1 MNDILLDPP
10 SPPTPEAPKPGAGMK
25 QMGIIMGLIAIVA
38 LLLGILLASNKDDSS
53 SSTVDTPQAPA
64 QTYAPA
70 PAVNKYD
77 AYLDHVYN
85 NSGQANTITKASL
98 IEYGDTICQSLDNG
112 RSIPYIVNYLSTYSN
127 DQSDNALFASVIY
140 GAITYIC
147 DEYKG
152 DLNLYLSNSN

>member
-1 MNDILLDPP
+1 
-10 SPPTPEAPKPGAGMK
+10 MK
-25 QMGIIMGLIAIVA
+25 QMGIIMVLLAAVA
-38 LLLGILLASNKDDSS
+38 LLMGILIASGDDSS
-53 SSTVDTPQAPA
+53 SPAATNAPE

-70 PAVNKYD
+70 PVLNKYQ

-85 NSGQANTITKASL
+85 NSGQANTISKATL
-98 IEYGDTICQSLDNG
+98 IEYGDTICSALDNG
-112 RSIPYIVNYLSTYSN
+112 QSIPYIVEYLGDRSSGNT
-127 DQSDNALFASVIY
+127 DAALYASVIF

>member
-1 MNDILLDPP
+1 MTELTPPLPNMDPP
-10 SPPTPEAPKPGAGMK
+10 RSTNGMK
-25 QMGIIMGLIAIVA
+25 QMGIIMVLLAAVA
-38 LLLGILLASNKDDSS
+38 LLIGILIASGDDSS
-53 SSTVDTPQAPA
+53 PPAATNAPE

-70 PAVNKYD
+70 PVVNKYQ

-85 NSGQANTITKASL
+85 NSGQANTINKADL
-98 IEYGDTICQSLDNG
+98 IEYGDTICSALDNG
-112 RSIPYIVNYLSTYSN
+112 RSIPYIVGYLSNSSSGST
-127 DQSDNALFASVIY
+127 DAALYASVIF

>member
-1 MNDILLDPP
+1 
-10 SPPTPEAPKPGAGMK
+10 
-25 QMGIIMGLIAIVA
+25 MGILIAS
-38 LLLGILLASNKDDSS
+38 GDDSS
-53 SSTVDTPQAPA
+53 SPAATNAPE

-70 PAVNKYD
+70 PVVNKYQ

-85 NSGQANTITKASL
+85 NSGQANTISKATL
-98 IEYGDTICQSLDNG
+98 IEYGDTICSALDNG
-112 RSIPYIVNYLSTYSN
+112 QSIPYIVEYLGDRSSGNT
-127 DQSDNALFASVIY
+127 DAALYASVIF